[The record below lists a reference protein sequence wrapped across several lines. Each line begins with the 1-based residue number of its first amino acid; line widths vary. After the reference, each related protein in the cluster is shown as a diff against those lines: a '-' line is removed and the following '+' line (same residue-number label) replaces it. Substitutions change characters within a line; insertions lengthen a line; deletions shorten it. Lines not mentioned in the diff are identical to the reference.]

1 MPLHTFQARLF
12 GGAHAAT
19 GLAVTARFDARDL
32 LIDDLALAQDCQT
45 IVVGIGGLDERQL
58 SLNWLD
64 ESGRQWSLRP
74 ASASD
79 ATTLTAAAPA
89 MLQEQLLPWRRRNSA
104 ARLASAQ
111 IWGWII
117 AVPAAAG
124 LLLLTMW
131 LAYPHASAWLATQ
144 IPVAL
149 EKKLGDA
156 LLASLRADG
165 SLIESGALQQAV
177 QQTGAR
183 LSGQSRYRYRWIVKQ
198 DASLNAFALPGGIV
212 VVHLGL
218 LQKISD
224 ATELAAVLAHEV
236 QHVEQRHGLKQ
247 MVSSLGMA
255 GILALTVGDVSAM
268 AALAAHQVGNAYFG
282 RDLEEEA
289 DRLGIKAL
297 LRAQIR
303 PDGMASLFRKLEQR
317 QPSKDAEGA
326 EDAESAPAWMLSH
339 PQTAQRIKAV
349 EALIARQPCP
359 ACSDLADD
367 SNALAQALAAQ
378 EK

>member
-1 MPLHTFQARLF
+1 MHTFHVWLS
-12 GGAHAAT
+12 GGPHPLP
-19 GLAVTARFDARDL
+19 GLAVAARFDARDL
-32 LIDDLALAQDCQT
+32 LIDELDLVQDCQA
-45 IVVGIGGLDERQL
+45 IVVAVGGLDARQL
-58 SLNWLD
+58 SLNWLAAN
-64 ESGRQWSLRP
+64 GQQWSLQP

-79 ATTLTAAAPA
+79 LATLLATAPA
-89 MLQEQLLPWRRRNSA
+89 ALQAQFGPWHRRNGA
-104 ARLASAQ
+104 ARRASAQ
-111 IWGWII
+111 IWSWII

-124 LLLLTMW
+124 LLLLGLW
-131 LAYPHASAWLATQ
+131 LTYPHASAWLATQ

-149 EKKLGDA
+149 EEKLGNA
-156 LLASLRADG
+156 LLASLREDG
-165 SLIESGALQQAV
+165 ALIENGALQQAV

-183 LSGQSRYRYRWIVKQ
+183 LSAESRYRYRWIVKQ

-218 LQKISD
+218 LQTMND

-247 MVSSLGMA
+247 MVSSLGLA

-282 RDLEEEA
+282 RALEEQA
-289 DRLGIKAL
+289 DRLGIEAL

-303 PDGMASLFRKLEQR
+303 PDGMVSLFRKLEQR
-317 QPSKDAEGA
+317 QPSGEKAGNEA
-326 EDAESAPAWMLSH
+326 KDAESAPAWMMSH
-339 PQTAQRIKAV
+339 PQTAQRIEAV

-359 ACSDLADD
+359 ACSSLADESD
-367 SNALAQALAAQ
+367 SLAQALAAQ
-378 EK
+378 AK